1 MTKFLRTAFLGIAA
15 AAAFISGCSTGGHYA
30 GDTIGGPGEADWQ
43 DTTKQSRD
51 PLLDA
56 PYRAQ
61 MTCRTERPV
70 TVLQRVKE
78 VPFACSDIGVSATI
92 DEIRDAGWRILS
104 LNIGEDQE
112 YENHVG
118 FIVTI
123 DVRKLF

>member
-1 MTKFLRTAFLGIAA
+1 MTKFLRTAFLSMA
-15 AAAFISGCSTGGHYA
+15 AAAFLGGCAAGGHYA
-30 GDTIGGPGEADWQ
+30 GDTIGGPGEEDSQ
-43 DTTKQSRD
+43 DSARPARD
-51 PLLDA
+51 PFLDA

-61 MTCRTERPV
+61 MVCRTERPV
-70 TVLQRVKE
+70 TVLQRLKE
-78 VPFACSDIGVSATI
+78 VPFACPEVGVSATI